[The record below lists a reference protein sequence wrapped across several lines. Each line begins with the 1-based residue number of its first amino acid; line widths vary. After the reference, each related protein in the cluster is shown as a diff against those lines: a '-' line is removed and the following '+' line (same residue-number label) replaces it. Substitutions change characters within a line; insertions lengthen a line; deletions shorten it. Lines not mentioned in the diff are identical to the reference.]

1 MSPSARTRERERG
14 QILAHLVDLCCCAAQ
29 LATAAN
35 LGNKS
40 EGSCWQSLCLVDDPP
55 PQKSAEGALFFPGPG
70 RTGTPHGPPWSGT
83 ARGIPGQCACSRSE
97 GKPVPPVL
105 CGFDTLCSHFLGQLP
120 AAGNKKSE
128 EGAVPQ
134 LAAF

>member
-40 EGSCWQSLCLVDDPP
+40 EGSCLQSLPCGRFP
-55 PQKSAEGALFFPGPG
+55 PQKSAERALFFPGSG
-70 RTGTPHGPPWSGT
+70 RAGTPHGPPWSGT
-83 ARGIPGQCACSRSE
+83 ARGIPGECMCSRNE
-97 GKPVPPVL
+97 GKPAPPVL
-105 CGFDTLCSHFLGQLP
+105 CDLDTGI
-120 AAGNKKSE
+120 NIIKY
-128 EGAVPQ
+128 
-134 LAAF
+134 